1 MIRLDWGEG
10 EVKDDCRGQSLDD
23 MRAGGAVDTGTA
35 GGGDLRKVR
44 RQNLSLQQLR
54 W

>member
-1 MIRLDWGEG
+1 MTV
-10 EVKDDCRGQSLDD
+10 EVRVWM

-35 GGGDLRKVR
+35 GGGDLMKVR